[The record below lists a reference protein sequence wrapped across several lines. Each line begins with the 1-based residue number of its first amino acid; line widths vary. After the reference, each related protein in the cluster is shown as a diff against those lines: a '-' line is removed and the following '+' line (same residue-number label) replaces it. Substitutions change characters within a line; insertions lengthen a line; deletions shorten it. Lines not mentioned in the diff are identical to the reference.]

1 MVEAVRVN
9 LQREFESPE
18 ARANPIPVYAKLRK
32 LGLVLRSPALY
43 GESFVLP
50 RYEEVVSVL
59 KDPRFANDRRNV
71 PGGTSLDR
79 WWVPA
84 ILRMLVS
91 SMVLKDPPDH
101 RRLRNLVQK
110 AFTPL
115 MVDKMNGRVEQI
127 TEELL
132 DAAARKPVVDLME
145 EFALPLPLTVI
156 SEMLGVPEPD
166 RLSFRKLI
174 TKVLD
179 PAAMSP
185 LAFIRNYPY
194 MLQLNRFLRRLV
206 KLRRDQP
213 GDDLVTAL
221 VQAEEGGDRLG
232 EDELISMVFLL
243 LFAGHETTVNLIGNG
258 MLALVQNPGQLQKL
272 REQPDLIDS
281 TIEELLRFTNP
292 VGQVAPRFAKEDVEI
307 AGVRIPQSS
316 TVTLLIASANLDE
329 AAFPNADTL
338 DITRTPNRHVSF
350 GYGIHYCL
358 GAPLARLEARVA
370 IPALLRRFPRLDL
383 AVPAEKL
390 RWRPNIGLRGLE
402 ALPLS
407 VSPAGSAAERSAA

>member
-1 MVEAVRVN
+1 MAEAVRIN
-9 LQREFESPE
+9 LQREFQTPE
-18 ARANPIPVYAKLRK
+18 ARTNPSPVYAKLRK
-32 LGLVLRSPALY
+32 LGPVLQSRDLL
-43 GESFVLP
+43 GEGFIIT

-79 WWVPA
+79 WWMPA

-110 AFTPL
+110 AFTPG
-115 MVDKMNGRVEQI
+115 MVEKMNGRVEHI

-132 DAAARKPVVDLME
+132 DAAARKPVVELMGD
-145 EFALPLPLTVI
+145 FALPLPLTVI
-156 SEMLGVPEPD
+156 SEMLGVPEPE
-166 RLSFRKLI
+166 RVSFRKLI
-174 TKVLD
+174 ARILD
-179 PAAMSP
+179 PSAVSP
-185 LAFIRNYPY
+185 TGFILNYPH
-194 MLQLNRFLRRLV
+194 MLRLNRFLRRLV
-206 KLRRDQP
+206 RLRREQP
-213 GDDLVTAL
+213 GEDLVTAL
-221 VQAEEGGDRLG
+221 VQAEEGGDRLS

-258 MLALVQNPGQLQKL
+258 MLALVRHPDQLQKL

-281 TIEELLRFTNP
+281 AIEEMLRFTNP

-307 AGVRIPQSS
+307 AGVRIPQGSAI
-316 TVTLLIASANLDE
+316 TLLIASANLDE
-329 AAFPNADTL
+329 TAFPKADTL
-338 DITRTPNRHVSF
+338 DIARGPNRHVSF

-370 IPALLRRFPRLDL
+370 IPALLRHFPRLDL

-390 RWRPNIGLRGLE
+390 RWRPNLGLRGLE

-407 VSPAGSAAERSAA
+407 VSPTGSVAGRSAA

>member
-1 MVEAVRVN
+1 MAEAVRIH

-18 ARANPIPVYAKLRK
+18 ARANPIPIYAKLRK
-32 LGLVLRSPALY
+32 LGPVLHSSAAY
-43 GESFVLP
+43 GAGYVLP

-71 PGGTSLDR
+71 PGGTSMDR
-79 WWVPA
+79 WWMPA
-84 ILRMLVS
+84 IMRLLVS

-110 AFTPL
+110 AFTPI
-115 MVDKMNGRVEQI
+115 MVENLNGRVAQI
-127 TEELL
+127 AEELL

-156 SEMLGVPEPD
+156 SEMLGVPQPD
-166 RLSFRKLI
+166 RISFRKLI

-179 PAAMSP
+179 PSAVSP
-185 LAFIRNYPY
+185 TGFIRNYPN
-194 MLQLNRFLRRLV
+194 MLRLNRFLRRLV
-206 KLRRDQP
+206 QLRREQP

-221 VQAEEGGDRLG
+221 VQAEEGGDRLS

-258 MLALVQNPGQLQKL
+258 VLALVRDPGQLQKL
-272 REQPDLIDS
+272 REQPELIDS
-281 TIEELLRFTNP
+281 AIEEMLRFTNP
-292 VGQVAPRFAKEDVEI
+292 VGQVAPRFAKEDVEL
-307 AGVRIPQSS
+307 AGVRIPQGSS
-316 TVTLLIASANLDE
+316 VSLLIASANLDE

-338 DITRTPNRHVSF
+338 DITRTPNRHLSF
-350 GYGIHYCL
+350 GYGVHYCL

-370 IPALLRRFPRLDL
+370 IPALLRRFARLDL
-383 AVPAEKL
+383 AVPAAKV
-390 RWRPNIGLRGLE
+390 RWRPNMGLRGLE

-407 VSPAGSAAERSAA
+407 VSSAGAAVGRSAA

>member
-1 MVEAVRVN
+1 MVETVRVD
-9 LQREFESPE
+9 LQREFKALE
-18 ARANPIPVYAKLRK
+18 ARANPIPVYAKLRQ
-32 LGLVLRSPALY
+32 LGPVLRSKDLF
-43 GESFVLP
+43 GEGFVLP
-50 RYEEVVSVL
+50 RYEEVVRVL
-59 KDPRFANDRRNV
+59 KDPRFANDRRNA
-71 PGGTSLDR
+71 GGSSLDR
-79 WWVPA
+79 WWMP
-84 ILRMLVS
+84 IIMRLVAS

-110 AFTPL
+110 AFTPV
-115 MVDKMNGRVEQI
+115 MVENLNGRVAQI

-145 EFALPLPLTVI
+145 DFALPLPLTVI
-156 SEMLGVPEPD
+156 AEMLGVPQAD
-166 RLSFRKLI
+166 RIGFRKLI
-174 TKVLD
+174 AKVLD
-179 PAAMSP
+179 SSEVTPIS
-185 LAFIRNYPY
+185 FIRNYPH
-194 MLQLNRFLRRLV
+194 MLRLNSFLRKLV
-206 KLRRDQP
+206 KLRREQP

-221 VQAEEGGDRLG
+221 VQAEEGGDRLS

-258 MLALVQNPGQLQKL
+258 VLELVRHPGQLQKL

-281 TIEELLRFTNP
+281 AIEEMLRFTNP
-292 VGQVAPRFAKEDVEI
+292 VGVVAPRFAREDVEI
-307 AGVRIPQSS
+307 AGVPIPKGSALN
-316 TVTLLIASANLDE
+316 LLIGSANLDE
-329 AAFPNADTL
+329 TAFPDADKL
-338 DITRTPNRHVSF
+338 DITRSPNRHVSF

-407 VSPAGSAAERSAA
+407 VSLDGSAAGRSAA

>member
-1 MVEAVRVN
+1 MVETARVD
-9 LQREFESPE
+9 LQREFKAPE

-32 LGLVLRSPALY
+32 LGPVLRSADLF
-43 GESFVLP
+43 GEGFVLP
-50 RYEEVVSVL
+50 RYEEVVRVL

-71 PGGTSLDR
+71 PGGSSLDR
-79 WWVPA
+79 WWMPA
-84 ILRMLVS
+84 IMRMLIS

-110 AFTPL
+110 AFTPV
-115 MVDKMNGRVEQI
+115 MVENLNGRVEQI
-127 TEELL
+127 TEDLL

-145 EFALPLPLTVI
+145 DFALPLPLTVI
-156 SEMLGVPEPD
+156 AEMLGVPQSD
-166 RLSFRKLI
+166 RIPFRALI
-174 TKVLD
+174 AKVLD
-179 PAAMSP
+179 SSAVTPIS
-185 LAFIRNYPY
+185 FIRNYPN
-194 MLQLNRFLRRLV
+194 MLRLNSFLRKLV
-206 KLRRDQP
+206 KLRREQP

-221 VQAEEGGDRLG
+221 VQAEEGGDRLS

-258 MLALVQNPGQLQKL
+258 VLELVRHPEQLQKL

-281 TIEELLRFTNP
+281 AIEEMLRFTNP
-292 VGQVAPRFAKEDVEI
+292 VGIVAPRFAKEDVEI
-307 AGVRIPQSS
+307 AGVPIPKGSAL
-316 TVTLLIASANLDE
+316 TLLIASANLDE
-329 AAFPNADTL
+329 TAFPHADEL
-338 DITRTPNRHVSF
+338 DITRSPNRHVSF

-390 RWRPNIGLRGLE
+390 RWRPHIGLRGLE

-407 VSPAGSAAERSAA
+407 VSLAGSAAERSAA

>member
-32 LGLVLRSPALY
+32 LGPVLHSTALY
-43 GESFVLP
+43 GEGFVLP

-71 PGGTSLDR
+71 PGGTSMDR
-79 WWVPA
+79 WWMPA
-84 ILRMLVS
+84 ILRLLVS

-110 AFTPL
+110 AFTPI
-115 MVDKMNGRVEQI
+115 MVENLNGRVEQI

-132 DAAARKPVVDLME
+132 DAAVRKPVVDLME

-166 RLSFRKLI
+166 RINFRKLI
-174 TKVLD
+174 AKVLD
-179 PAAMSP
+179 PSSVSP
-185 LAFIRNYPY
+185 IAFIRNYPH
-194 MLQLNRFLRRLV
+194 MLRLNRFLRRLV
-206 KLRRDQP
+206 NLRREQP
-213 GDDLVTAL
+213 GNDLVTAL
-221 VQAEEGGDRLG
+221 VQAEEGGDRLS
-232 EDELISMVFLL
+232 EDELISMIFLL

-258 MLALVQNPGQLQKL
+258 VLALVRHPDQLQKL

-281 TIEELLRFTNP
+281 AIEEMLRFTNP

-307 AGVRIPQSS
+307 AGVRIPKGSA
-316 TVTLLIASANLDE
+316 VTLLIASANLDE
-329 AAFPNADTL
+329 TAFPNADKL
-338 DITRTPNRHVSF
+338 DITRSPNRHVSF

-370 IPALLRRFPRLDL
+370 IPALLQRFPRLEL

-407 VSPAGSAAERSAA
+407 VSPASSAAERSAA

>member
-1 MVEAVRVN
+1 MQQAARVD
-9 LQREFESPE
+9 LQREFKSPE
-18 ARANPIPVYAKLRK
+18 ARANPIPLYAKLRK
-32 LGLVLRSPALY
+32 LGPVLHTTSLF
-43 GESFVLP
+43 GEGFVLP

-59 KDPRFANDRRNV
+59 KDSRFANDRQNV
-71 PGGTSLDR
+71 PGGSSMDR
-79 WWVPA
+79 WWMPA
-84 ILRMLVS
+84 IMRMLVS

-110 AFTPL
+110 AFTPV
-115 MVDKMNGRVEQI
+115 MVENLNGRVERI

-132 DAAARKPVVDLME
+132 DAAARKPVIELME

-156 SEMLGVPEPD
+156 SEMLGVPQAD
-166 RLSFRKLI
+166 RISFRKLI
-174 TKVLD
+174 AKVLD
-179 PAAMSP
+179 SSAVNPAT
-185 LAFIRNYPY
+185 LVLNYPN
-194 MLQLNRFLRRLV
+194 MIRLNQFLRKLV
-206 KLRRDQP
+206 KLRREQP

-221 VQAEEGGDRLG
+221 VQAEEGGDRLS

-258 MLALVQNPGQLQKL
+258 MLELARRPDQLQKL
-272 REQPDLIDS
+272 RDQPDLIDS
-281 TIEELLRFTNP
+281 AIEEMLRFTNP
-292 VGQVAPRFAKEDVEI
+292 VGQVAPRFAKEDVEL
-307 AGVRIPQSS
+307 AGVRIPKGSA
-316 TVTLLIASANLDE
+316 VTLLIASANLDE

-338 DITRTPNRHVSF
+338 DITRSPNRHVSF

-383 AVPAEKL
+383 AVPVEKL
-390 RWRPNIGLRGLE
+390 RWRPNIGLRGVM

-407 VSPAGSAAERSAA
+407 VTPAGSAAGRSAA